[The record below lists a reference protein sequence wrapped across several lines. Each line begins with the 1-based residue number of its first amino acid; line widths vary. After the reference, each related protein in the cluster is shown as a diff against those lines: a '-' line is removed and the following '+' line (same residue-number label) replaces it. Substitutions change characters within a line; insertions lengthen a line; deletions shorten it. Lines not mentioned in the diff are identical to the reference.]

1 MVSQFKI
8 ICVLI
13 FYSLLIAGC
22 GNLNGSTKNSKAL
35 MNQTTTLLEAVAQR
49 DKDLVARI
57 LETKP
62 NLEQKD
68 FKGRTALMLA
78 VYNDDNEIAELL
90 ISAGANVNAQ
100 DDMLNSPFL
109 YAEANGNLALVKMCL
124 ANGADF
130 TVFNRYYGSAL
141 IPAAE
146 KRHLDV
152 VNLLVN
158 TPGYPIDHVNN
169 LWWTALLEVIIL
181 GADRKVQVDIVRSLV
196 EGGVNVNIADKDGVT
211 PLEHAKKRSLK
222 EIIAILTIAGA
233 K

>member
-109 YAEANGNLALVKMCL
+109 YAGANGNLALVKMCL

-169 LWWTALLEVIIL
+169 LGWTALLEVIIL